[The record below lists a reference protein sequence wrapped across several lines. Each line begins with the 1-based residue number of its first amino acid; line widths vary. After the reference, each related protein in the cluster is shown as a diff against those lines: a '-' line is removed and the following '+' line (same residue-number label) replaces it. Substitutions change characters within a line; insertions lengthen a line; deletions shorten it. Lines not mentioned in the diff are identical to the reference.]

1 MPKEKRQLSERI
13 TTVPPAAVV
22 FFPLDK
28 RLNLTRYSWTPV
40 TIENAINLGVDIAS
54 YRRAADKLSR
64 LTHVNISKSSLQ
76 RLVQHYGGELVAQQ
90 AAEAAA
96 TVQIPRAEAD
106 IVWREVPE
114 PDSNCMNISCDGV
127 MVHLRAEG
135 WKEVKT
141 VSISAVTHPVDAVS
155 GEWTTQLEHHSYRAG
170 LWEATEFAR
179 QQWAESSARGVE
191 KAAYLSSVNDGAA
204 WIWNIVRMSYGRCVE
219 ILDFWH
225 ATERLWTIARQRF
238 GAEAPEAAAWV
249 ALQRRLLAG
258 SELRQ
263 ILRNIRQLYPERHTV
278 PEPVRQAVAY
288 LFHNRQRMRYR
299 EFREAGYPIGSGTVE
314 SACKVVVQARLKQA
328 GMRWSRSGA
337 QAVLALRSA
346 LLSDR
351 WGQTTARL
359 GLT

>member
-1 MPKEKRQLSERI
+1 MQH
-13 TTVPPAAVV
+13 AAEV
-22 FFPLDK
+22 FSPLDK

-40 TIENAINLGVDIAS
+40 TIASVLDLGVDIAS
-54 YRRAADKLSR
+54 YQRAADKLSR

-76 RLVQHYGGELVAQQ
+76 RLVKHYGGGLVAQQ

-96 TVQIPRAEAD
+96 TVQIPRGEAD
-106 IVWREVPE
+106 IVWRETPE
-114 PDSNCMNISCDGV
+114 PDSNCMNISFDGV
-127 MVHLRAEG
+127 MVHLLDEG

-155 GEWTTQLEHHSYRAG
+155 GDWSTHLEHHSYRAG
-170 LWEATEFAR
+170 LWEVKEFAQ

-191 KAAYLSSVNDGAA
+191 KAAYLSSINDGAA
-204 WIWNIVRMSYGRCVE
+204 WIWNIVGMSYGRCVE

-238 GAEAPEAAAWV
+238 GAEAPDVARWV
-249 ALQRRLLAG
+249 AIQKRLLAG
-258 SELRQ
+258 SGLRQ

-278 PEPVRQAVAY
+278 PDTVRQAVAY

-299 EFREAGYPIGSGTVE
+299 EFREAGYAIGSGTVE

-328 GMRWSRSGA
+328 GMRWSRNGA

-351 WGQTTARL
+351 WVQTTARL